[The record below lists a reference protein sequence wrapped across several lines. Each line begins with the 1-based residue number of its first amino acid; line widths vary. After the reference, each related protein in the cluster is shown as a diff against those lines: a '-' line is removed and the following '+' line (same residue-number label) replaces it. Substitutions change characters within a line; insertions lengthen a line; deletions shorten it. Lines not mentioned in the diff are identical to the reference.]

1 MPASPKIPSPEGPS
15 WLDNAL
21 KSGALRARTSIFL
34 PLQTGTSMTDTI
46 KTDVLIIGAGPCG
59 LFAVFELGL
68 LDMKVH
74 LVDILDKLG
83 GQCAELYPEKPI
95 YDIPAIPMV
104 TGQGLTDALMEQIK
118 PFNPTFHLN
127 EMVETIEKIGDPLFR
142 VTTDA
147 GQVFETKVVVISAG
161 GGSFQPKRPPVPG
174 IEAYEGTSVFYA
186 VRKMEQFR
194 GKDLLIVGGGDSA
207 LDWVLNL
214 QPIAR
219 RVTLLHR
226 RDDFRAAPHSVDQ
239 MRKLVAAGKM
249 DLKLGQVTAL
259 EGENGMLSGAMVKG
273 TDNET
278 FKIDCNT
285 MLPFFGLTMKLGP
298 VANWG
303 VKLENNLVPV
313 DTEAFETN
321 VPGIFA
327 IGDINTYPGKLKLIL
342 SGFHEGAL
350 MAQKASR
357 YVFPDKRVVFQYT
370 TSSSSLQKKLGV
382 N

>member
-1 MPASPKIPSPEGPS
+1 MSEP
-15 WLDNAL
+15 
-21 KSGALRARTSIFL
+21 
-34 PLQTGTSMTDTI
+34 I

-74 LVDILDKLG
+74 LVDILDKIG

-95 YDIPAIPMV
+95 YDIPGIPMV

-118 PFNPTFHLN
+118 PFNPTFHIN
-127 EMVETIEKIGDPLFR
+127 EMIESIEKIGDPLFR
-142 VTTDA
+142 ITTDA
-147 GQVFETKVVVISAG
+147 GKVFETKVVVIAAG

-186 VRKMEQFR
+186 VRKLEPFR
-194 GKDLLIVGGGDSA
+194 DKSLLFVGGGDSA
-207 LDWVLNL
+207 LDWTLNL

-219 RVTLLHR
+219 SVTLLHR
-226 RDDFRAAPHSVDQ
+226 RDDFRAAPHSVEQ
-239 MRKLVAAGKM
+239 MRALVRERKM
-249 DLKLGQVTAL
+249 DLKLGQITAL
-259 EGENGMLSGAMVKG
+259 EGEGGRLAAAVVKG
-273 TDNET
+273 NDNTT
-278 FKIDCNT
+278 FKVECDTI
-285 MLPFFGLTMKLGP
+285 LPFFGLTMKLGP

-321 VPGIFA
+321 VKGIFA
-327 IGDINTYPGKLKLIL
+327 IGDINTCPGKLKLIL

-350 MAQKASR
+350 MAQKAHR
-357 YVFPDKRVVFQYT
+357 YVYPDKRLVFQYT

-382 N
+382 G